1 MNVRKYNGRSEPFD
15 PTKIKGWVNYALSG
29 ALPPEEVDSIVNSI
43 VPYEGITTSDIQL
56 KLVNIC
62 TNRALVGNAAA
73 YLEAARILY
82 LTTVHKP
89 FYKVFPSL
97 EKYTGKVSVEQF
109 LRPVIEFGVAEGIYE
124 HSLLDFINTVDCS
137 NMYVDVSR
145 DNLIPACGL
154 IQLVAKYFRTIHYGN
169 ELVYRETPTVM
180 YGLMALTARSALY
193 ALERKTAQS
202 GQVGLLGQE
211 GEDQDFTEIY
221 DNLSTGKNNSPTPM
235 TIGLRTPQQEYASCV
250 LAEVPDT
257 MTGIDTM
264 YDIVS
269 KATAA
274 RAGLGVQPSAIR
286 PLLAPVK
293 NGSLKHTGLVKFI
306 QAWMKITKATVQN
319 SARGGSATFNI
330 AYWHRN
336 YFDLVMLNDA
346 DGEETVRC
354 KEADYVF
361 HHDGYLL
368 QAALDDRY
376 IALLDPNTDMGNGL
390 SAYDTYYSNIE
401 YFYQWVW
408 DNVDSLPTI
417 EDAKPYENCK
427 VKAYAILERLARQ
440 IFKTGNNY
448 QFFTDNVNE
457 HTPYEEPIKMTNL
470 CVHGDTTILIK
481 GRGLVPIK
489 DVAGTVQTVWNGFEW
504 SENTKVMKTGENQ
517 KLLKVTTELGRQLFC
532 TDYHKWYVTSSTSV
546 FGDKDSHTEL
556 RTKDLKVGDKLMEFA
571 APVSNTLVVDTVSSV
586 EELPGEYDT
595 YCVTEPIRNLCMFNG
610 IVTGQCVE
618 VLEPTHPVEQGD
630 PFSEVAL
637 CTLGGIPWGYVED
650 SEIPKV
656 CRGQLK
662 LLAAVFEK
670 SKTRIPFTDLA
681 KERRSIGIG
690 AIDVHHYLAKFNL
703 DLTDGSIENLMKV
716 GKIVHD
722 RMELIQYHLIREA
735 AILARQYGPADYKT
749 KWKKGWLPIDTY
761 KRHPLTSHPLNLDWE
776 GLREFVVDSGGLYFS
791 ALSAH
796 MPSESSSVIWGFVN
810 SFEPPR
816 DEITDKSSKVLS
828 VLVPVPEIGK
838 LKYTMAYDVHPDIQ
852 LVIAANIQKFSCQ
865 GMSYNTYIDYSK
877 KKTFT
882 MDEAM
887 ERLFY
892 KPWALGLKTSY
903 YTNFNIENDGERIE
917 IVDRGCESGAC
928 TI

>member
-15 PTKIKGWVNYALSG
+15 ATKIKGWVNYALSG

-154 IQLVAKYFRTIHYGN
+154 IQLVGKYFRTIHYGN

-180 YGLMALTARSALY
+180 YGLMALTARSALC
-193 ALERKTAQS
+193 ALERKAAQS
-202 GQVGLLGQE
+202 GQGQE
-211 GEDQDFTEIY
+211 CEDQDFTEIY

-330 AYWHRN
+330 TYWHRN

-427 VKAYAILERLARQ
+427 VKAYAVLERLARQ

-470 CVHGDTTILIK
+470 CVHGDTTILIREMVDNSWRVK
-481 GRGLVPIK
+481 AVPIK
-489 DVAGTVQTVWNGFEW
+489 CYAGTTQSVWNGFEW
-504 SENTKVMKTGENQ
+504 SDNTKIMKTGEGQ
-517 KLLKVTTELGRQLFC
+517 KLLQVNVLVGTDNYRTILCTE
-532 TDYHKWYVTSSTSV
+532 YHKWY
-546 FGDKDSHTEL
+546 D
-556 RTKDLKVGDKLMEFA
+556 KVGNRLSTYELYSGLELKGFNLPNGDQCNYAE
-571 APVSNTLVVDTVSSV
+571 VDYVR
-586 EELPGEYDT
+586 EINGLYDT
-595 YCVTEPIRNLCMFNG
+595 YCVNEPLRNLCVFNG
-610 IVTGQCVE
+610 ILTGNCVE

-761 KRHPLTSHPLNLDWE
+761 KRHQLTNHPLNLDWE
-776 GLREFVVDSGGLYFS
+776 
-791 ALSAH
+791 
-796 MPSESSSVIWGFVN
+796 W
-810 SFEPPR
+810 
-816 DEITDKSSKVLS
+816 
-828 VLVPVPEIGK
+828 
-838 LKYTMAYDVHPDIQ
+838 
-852 LVIAANIQKFSCQ
+852 QK
-865 GMSYNTYIDYSK
+865 
-877 KKTFT
+877 
-882 MDEAM
+882 
-887 ERLFY
+887 
-892 KPWALGLKTSY
+892 
-903 YTNFNIENDGERIE
+903 
-917 IVDRGCESGAC
+917 
-928 TI
+928 

>member
-15 PTKIKGWVNYALSG
+15 ATKIKGWVNYALSG

-154 IQLVAKYFRTIHYGN
+154 IQLVGKYFRTIHYGN

-180 YGLMALTARSALY
+180 YGLMALTARSALC
-193 ALERKTAQS
+193 ALERKAAQS
-202 GQVGLLGQE
+202 GQGQE
-211 GEDQDFTEIY
+211 CEDQDFTEIY

-330 AYWHRN
+330 TYWHRN

-427 VKAYAILERLARQ
+427 VKAYAVLERLARQ

-470 CVHGDTTILIK
+470 CVHGDTTILIREMVDNSWRVK
-481 GRGLVPIK
+481 AVPIK
-489 DVAGTVQTVWNGFEW
+489 CYAGTTQSVWNGFEW
-504 SENTKVMKTGENQ
+504 SDNTKIMKTGEGQ
-517 KLLKVTTELGRQLFC
+517 KLLQVNVLVGTDNYRTILCTE
-532 TDYHKWYVTSSTSV
+532 YHKWY
-546 FGDKDSHTEL
+546 D
-556 RTKDLKVGDKLMEFA
+556 KVGNRLSTYELYSGLELKGFNLPNGDQCNYAE
-571 APVSNTLVVDTVSSV
+571 VDYVR
-586 EELPGEYDT
+586 EINGLYDT
-595 YCVTEPIRNLCMFNG
+595 YCVNEPLRNLCVFNG
-610 IVTGQCVE
+610 ILTGNCVE

-761 KRHPLTSHPLNLDWE
+761 KRHQLTNHPLNL
-776 GLREFVVDSGGLYFS
+776 S
-791 ALSAH
+791 
-796 MPSESSSVIWGFVN
+796 
-810 SFEPPR
+810 
-816 DEITDKSSKVLS
+816 
-828 VLVPVPEIGK
+828 
-838 LKYTMAYDVHPDIQ
+838 
-852 LVIAANIQKFSCQ
+852 
-865 GMSYNTYIDYSK
+865 
-877 KKTFT
+877 
-882 MDEAM
+882 
-887 ERLFY
+887 
-892 KPWALGLKTSY
+892 
-903 YTNFNIENDGERIE
+903 
-917 IVDRGCESGAC
+917 
-928 TI
+928 